1 MLIQISDF
9 ITLISDKLVGWYETA
24 LFHIPNLIL
33 AIIVLLVFNY
43 LSRYV
48 RRLTARIMD
57 TFSDNVSLISLVSTI
72 SKVAVVAIGLFC
84 SLSILGLD
92 KTVTSLLAGAGVIAL
107 AIGFAF
113 QDLTANFISG
123 TFIALQRPIQV
134 GDVVETNGH
143 FGKVKSINLRSVILD
158 NFGGQE
164 IEIPSKEIF
173 QKPIKNFSK
182 SGERRMQIDCGISY
196 NDDLDLAQG
205 LAVKAIQSLDFVR
218 NDKPVELHFTEFGDS
233 SINFLLWFWLDAEV
247 AGPPLAKSESIKA
260 IKKAFDANDISIPF
274 PIRTLEFTPSA
285 NSVEVSMLSRMDN

>member
-1 MLIQISDF
+1 MLIQVSDF
-9 ITLISDKLVGWYETA
+9 ITLIGDKLTGWYQSA
-24 LFHIPNLIL
+24 LLNIPNLIL
-33 AIIVLLVFNY
+33 AIIVLVFFNI
-43 LSRYV
+43 LAKYV
-48 RRLTARIMD
+48 RKLTIKIFD
-57 TFSDNVSLISLVSTI
+57 SFSDNVSLISLVSTI
-72 SKVAVVAIGLFC
+72 AKVAVIAVGLFC
-84 SLSILGLD
+84 ALSILGLD

-123 TFIALQRPIQV
+123 VFIATQRPIQV
-134 GDVVETNGH
+134 GDVVDTNGY
-143 FGKVKSINLRSVILD
+143 FGKVKSINLRSVIID

-173 QKPIKNFSK
+173 QNPITNFSK

-196 NDDLDLAQG
+196 NDDLDLAQK
-205 LAVKAIQSLDFVR
+205 LAVDAIKSLDFVR
-218 NDKPVELHFTEFGDS
+218 DDKPVELHFTEFGDS
-233 SINFLLWFWLDAEV
+233 SINFLLWFWLNSEV

-285 NSVEVSMLSRMDN
+285 NSVEVSMLSRLDN

>member
-1 MLIQISDF
+1 MFIQITDF
-9 ITLISDKLVGWYETA
+9 VTLTTDKLAGWYQSA
-24 LFHIPNLIL
+24 LLHIPNLIL
-33 AIIVLLVFNY
+33 ALVVLFIFSFISRFVRKII
-43 LSRYV
+43 
-48 RRLTARIMD
+48 ARIMA
-57 TFSDNVSLISLVSTI
+57 TFSDNVSLISLVSTL
-72 SKVAVVAIGLFC
+72 SKLAIIAIGLFC

-123 TFIALQRPIQV
+123 AFIALQRPIQV
-134 GDVVETNGH
+134 GDVVETNGY
-143 FGKVKSINLRSVILD
+143 FGKVKSINLRSVIID

-173 QKPIKNFSK
+173 QNPIKNFSK
-182 SGERRMQIDCGISY
+182 SGERRIQIDCGISY
-196 NDDLDLAQG
+196 NDDLDLAQR